1 MKNVYVIFFILIFS
15 NLITYHITK
24 LSTTDTVINNS
35 KKRMIDA
42 MFVIEDPTLNQ
53 TQERYKKET
62 FRALGDYGWTV
73 EESEED
79 YKLLYLENYQWVIPK
94 KDE

>member
-73 EESEED
+73 EESEGD